1 MTLELAIANIY
12 KSYKDKI
19 NDTPLEE
26 NMINEIQCAVVTN
39 WPQIELFNDIYI
51 FTGRVLLILVL
62 VLVKT

>member
-51 FTGRVLLILVL
+51 FTIRVLLILVL